1 MSYCLCCKDEIGC
14 LPSVLIGCVTVRAA
28 KGSGRFMVMLNCR
41 DAIPLLRKEV
51 TKSRGREP
59 LQGLLG
65 LQPDSDLTQSSCCLP
80 PTPAFSPAA
89 ERKLLKR
96 QATISHAFLLS
107 VLRRAQIHGKGESQQ
122 RGRQGSLSGGASY
135 WLLFSGLASGLVA
148 AAVSRL
154 PLHCSEC
161 KGRGLKRQEL
171 FPAAAALPCCG
182 CALLIEVMRMPNDED
197 GFLLGLSQ

>member
-1 MSYCLCCKDEIGC
+1 
-14 LPSVLIGCVTVRAA
+14 
-28 KGSGRFMVMLNCR
+28 MLNCR
-41 DAIPLLRKEV
+41 DATPLLRKEV
-51 TKSRGREP
+51 TKSGGREP
-59 LQGLLG
+59 FQGLLG
-65 LQPDSDLTQSSCCLP
+65 LQPDADLTPSSCCLP
-80 PTPAFSPAA
+80 LTPAFSPAA
-89 ERKLLKR
+89 VRKLLNAKPR
-96 QATISHAFLLS
+96 FPTPSLFP
-107 VLRRAQIHGKGESQQ
+107 VLRCAQIHGKGESQQ
-122 RGRQGSLSGGASY
+122 RGRQGSLSGGARY
-135 WLLFSGLASGLVA
+135 WLRFSGLASGLVA

>member
-1 MSYCLCCKDEIGC
+1 MSYCLCCRDETCC
-14 LPSVLIGCVTVRAA
+14 LPSVLTGCVTVRAA

-41 DAIPLLRKEV
+41 DATPLLRKEV

-59 LQGLLG
+59 LRGLLG
-65 LQPDSDLTQSSCCLP
+65 LQPDADLTQSSCCLP
-80 PTPAFSPAA
+80 LTPAFSPAA
-89 ERKLLKR
+89 ERKLLNAKPR
-96 QATISHAFLLS
+96 FPTPSLFP

-122 RGRQGSLSGGASY
+122 RGRQCSLSAGARY

-171 FPAAAALPCCG
+171 FPAAAELPCCG
-182 CALLIEVMRMPNDED
+182 CALLIEVMRMPND
-197 GFLLGLSQ
+197 